1 MNEQGKGS
9 FSQGMVI
16 GHRYEILRPLRSE
29 AHGVVM
35 LARDQVL
42 DLDVGLKL
50 LSNEHPEFARLLEYY
65 RREALWGL
73 RLHHP
78 QILGV
83 HHLDET
89 TEGVFLIQEPFIGNS
104 LWELLGDSEALTIND
119 SLYFIEVLAQGVAYG
134 HKQGVN
140 HQNFNPQ
147 QVLVSATDGIKII
160 NFAFPAEPTEILSFP
175 EIQAYIAPEVWEGRH
190 PSAASNLFSLGVI
203 GYRMLTGAFPFPLHP
218 EGALPYQII
227 PEPVAFDKIPEA
239 LQPLFNRCLKPEPEK
254 RFQSAADFLSRLTA
268 LREKLTP
275 AYAIKTR
282 HLEEEA
288 VLSPPAVNH
297 KPEPKPTIGHLEP
310 EVEIDSGWQESNSFH
325 RQSFREK
332 INDWLQD
339 QKQQVAGF
347 FGPEPLRR
355 NRNKQVA
362 AAIGGGLAFLLL
374 IFGLSSLFS
383 PKPRLKMATKP
394 DQVASDTATSGLQAS
409 PAAKPPIMAA
419 SPNQSQEIKSDQ
431 TGSQTPPAQPKPS
444 LEVTAPLATPV
455 GAKPKTPAAPTAAAK
470 PEMSVSKPE
479 KTAQKTEKPT
489 PKPEKATPKPTVQSP
504 EPKAAK
510 PDTAPKLVA
519 TLDKEMA
526 ARKQADALTKQ
537 GQRAIVKKAKQGGKT
552 VYQVWIPT
560 AATCPAKPATPATK
574 PKADAKTTKPR

>member
-9 FSQGMVI
+9 FSQGMII

-50 LSNEHPEFARLLEYY
+50 LSNEHPEFSRLLEYY

-104 LWELLGDSEALTIND
+104 LWELLGHSEALTIND

-160 NFAFPAEPTEILSFP
+160 NFAFPAEPTEVHSFP
-175 EIQAYIAPEVWEGRH
+175 DIQAYIAPEVWQGRH
-190 PSAASNLFSLGVI
+190 PSAASNLFSLGII

-239 LQPLFNRCLKPEPEK
+239 LQPLFTRCLKEEPEK

-275 AYAIKTR
+275 AYAIKTKR
-282 HLEEEA
+282 LEEEA
-288 VLSPPAVNH
+288 VVSPPAVH
-297 KPEPKPTIGHLEP
+297 PKPEPKPIIGPLEP
-310 EVEIDSGWQESNSFH
+310 EVEINPGWQESNSFH
-325 RQSFREK
+325 RPSFRDK
-332 INDWLQD
+332 LNDWLQD
-339 QKQQVAGF
+339 QNQRLAGY

-362 AAIGGGLAFLLL
+362 AVISGGLAFLLL

-383 PKPRLKMATKP
+383 PKPKLKMPTKT
-394 DQVASDTATSGLQAS
+394 DQVAGDTAIPGFQAD
-409 PAAKPPIMAA
+409 KPPVMAA
-419 SPNQSQEIKSDQ
+419 SPNQVQEIKPDQ
-431 TGSQTPPAQPKPS
+431 TGSQTSAAQTKP
-444 LEVTAPLATPV
+444 EPEAAVPLATPV
-455 GAKPKTPAAPTAAAK
+455 GPKPKTPAAAK
-470 PEMSVSKPE
+470 PDKAVPKPE
-479 KTAQKTEKPT
+479 KAAQKTEKPT
-489 PKPEKATPKPTVQSP
+489 PKPAVPSP
-504 EPKAAK
+504 APKAAK

-526 ARKQADALTKQ
+526 ARKKADALTKQ
-537 GQRAIVKKAKQGGKT
+537 GQRAIVIKAKQGHKT
-552 VYQVWIPT
+552 VYQVWIPA
-560 AATCPAKPATPATK
+560 AATSPAQPATPAAK
-574 PKADAKTTKPR
+574 PKADSKTTKLR

>member
-1 MNEQGKGS
+1 
-9 FSQGMVI
+9 
-16 GHRYEILRPLRSE
+16 
-29 AHGVVM
+29 M

-89 TEGVFLIQEPFIGNS
+89 TEGVFLIQEPFVGNS
-104 LWELLGDSEALTIND
+104 LWELLGHSEALTIND

-160 NFAFPAEPTEILSFP
+160 NFAFPAEPSEVRTFP

-203 GYRMLTGAFPFPLHP
+203 GYRMLTGAFPFHLVP

-227 PEPVAFDKIPEA
+227 PEPIAFEKIPEA
-239 LQPLFNRCLKPEPEK
+239 LQPLFERCLKPEPEK
-254 RFQSAADFLSRLTA
+254 RFQSATDFLSRLAA

-275 AYAIKTR
+275 AYAIKTKR
-282 HLEEEA
+282 LDEEA
-288 VLSPPAVNH
+288 ARSPEAVNH
-297 KPEPKPTIGHLEP
+297 KPDIKPSLGPLEP
-310 EVEIDSGWQESNSFH
+310 EVEIDSDWQESNSFH
-325 RQSFREK
+325 RHTFRDTVNQK
-332 INDWLQD
+332 LQD
-339 QKQQVAGF
+339 LYKRLADF

-362 AAIGGGLAFLLL
+362 AALSGVLAFLIVIL
-374 IFGLSSLFS
+374 GLSSLFS
-383 PKPRLKMATKP
+383 PKQKLTLPGKP
-394 DQVASDTATSGLQAS
+394 DQITSDAVTPTLQS
-409 PAAKPPIMAA
+409 PPAAKPPVMAV
-419 SPNQSQEIKSDQ
+419 SPPPSQELKPEQ
-431 TGSQTPPAQPKPS
+431 TGGQALSVQSKP
-444 LEVTAPLATPV
+444 LPEVAAPLATPV
-455 GAKPKTPAAPTAAAK
+455 TPKPKTPAPPAAAAK
-470 PEMSVSKPE
+470 PEKPASQPVKTVVKPE
-479 KTAQKTEKPT
+479 KPA
-489 PKPEKATPKPTVQSP
+489 PKPVVSP
-504 EPKAAK
+504 SEAK
-510 PDTAPKLVA
+510 PAKPETGPKLVD
-519 TLDKEMA
+519 TLDKESA
-526 ARKQADALTKQ
+526 ARQKADALIKQ
-537 GQRAIVKKAKQGGKT
+537 GQRAIVKKAKKGDKT
-552 VYQVWIPT
+552 VYQVWLT
-560 AATCPAKPATPATK
+560 SAAPK
-574 PKADAKTTKPR
+574 PKAATKANEAKPR